1 MKASDFDLHL
11 EELSRRS
18 LDRLLCAEV
27 FDLAAFQA
35 LHTYLCEKAT
45 AIRAEHVVS
54 KQVLLT
60 LLQVSDVLRSRA
72 DHNEAV
78 RQNLNLATDFALLL
92 GLIASGEDCCD
103 RRSGNPRI
111 V

>member
-35 LHTYLCEKAT
+35 LYTYLCEKAT
-45 AIRAEHVVS
+45 AIKAEHVVS

-60 LLQVSDVLRSRA
+60 LLRVSDVLRSRA

-78 RQNLNLATDFALLL
+78 RQNLYLAADFAMLL
-92 GLIASGEDCCD
+92 GLIASGEDRSD
-103 RRSGNPRI
+103 RGSDVPRI
-111 V
+111 I

>member
-35 LHTYLCEKAT
+35 LYAYLSEKAT
-45 AIRAEHVVS
+45 AIKAEHVVS

-60 LLQVSDVLRSRA
+60 LLRVSDALRTYA

-78 RQNLNLATDFALLL
+78 RQNLNLAADFAMLL
-92 GLIASGEDCCD
+92 GLIAIGEDGSD
-103 RRSGNPRI
+103 RRSGIPRI
-111 V
+111 A